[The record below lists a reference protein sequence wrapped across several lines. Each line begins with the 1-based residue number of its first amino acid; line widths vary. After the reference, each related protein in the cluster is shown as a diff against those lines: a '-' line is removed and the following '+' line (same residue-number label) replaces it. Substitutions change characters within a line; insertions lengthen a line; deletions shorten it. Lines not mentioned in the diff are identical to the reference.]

1 MDQLSSNALTTLETA
16 KDHLGIPS
24 SDTSKDK
31 SLRLLI
37 SGASNFIEKKTNRR
51 FGKGTYT
58 ETYDASGRSP
68 YLYLKAAPVT
78 AFTSLSIDGV
88 AVAAGDMVR
97 YDDVGKL
104 YYKNGSWPQSNQ
116 GITVVYSGGYV
127 LPKDATAEPL
137 VVRTLPADLE
147 LACLMLVD
155 GAFNRKG
162 AGGVASSGS
171 GSMNVSFEKIYNDDI
186 KAMIR
191 PYRYYNV

>member
-24 SDTSKDK
+24 SDTSQDK
-31 SLRLLI
+31 SLSLLI

-78 AFTSLSIDGV
+78 AFTSLSIDGT

-97 YDDVGKL
+97 YDEVGKL
-104 YYKNGSWPQSNQ
+104 YYKNGVWPQSNQ

-127 LPKDATAEPL
+127 LPKDATEINA
-137 VVRTLPADLE
+137 RTLPADLE

-155 GAFNRKG
+155 GALNRKG

-171 GSMNVSFEKIYNDDI
+171 GSMNVSFEKIYNDDV
-186 KAMIR
+186 KALIS